1 MDIQSD
7 VCADCTALSPQWA
20 SVNRGVLLCD
30 ECSSIHRQLGRHIS
44 QIKHLKRSRWRFSQL
59 EMVRYLAAAGANR
72 YWEHVLYEPMLAG
85 QHTASA
91 RTASDKQQ
99 LHTKTK
105 KPNPNDPV
113 HPTKA
118 EFIREKY
125 LFLGFFKRPRN
136 ISQEDLNHQLHASV
150 RTGVL
155 ETSLYLLALGA
166 NPNFV
171 HPTKDNSP
179 IHVACQYGQ
188 LGQVEVLLAY
198 GADVC
203 VRDMQGR
210 TPVDI
215 ALERSL
221 SAAEAVGSLPTG
233 PISPE
238 QKLRIAWSPLV
249 DTLVNAY
256 YEVTDALA
264 YFLARRVPD
273 HKEAVLGP
281 NISMSP
287 ALPTR
292 KDSLKPDSRPN
303 GASQISFPSSHTMT
317 SGHFLIST
325 PLLHT
330 LNGSSNG
337 SSAEDWI
344 FEARRRLSQLPNM
357 AFEDLCVDVYDEAD
371 RRLTNS
377 FLENSDTSATDQRQ
391 NHSSDSSISGAHDHR
406 RPVPPPHK
414 HNSLAV
420 ANRSLTLYF
429 LPPNTAYSSV
439 RNQARQKL
447 GRLSTVEFHTLVLDI
462 LTEVSTRLLPLFP
475 PVRSLTNHA
484 PRTDVSSHQ
493 HHPYQA
499 YLAPAMLTEDIPTSV
514 PPRSVPLPSP
524 PLAEPGL
531 ECEVDTPSPIGP
543 ITCMTNPSSC
553 LSDCNRNS
561 QIEADRPPCS
571 VTKPQQN
578 GIRTSRTRSD
588 DPVYDQVAADSDV
601 QASLTPTSPSIPHS
615 PSPLS
620 SNSISNGHVVRS
632 PSERSSG
639 PSTSLVLSDS
649 NETNGTVLAT
659 DPLSTSSSAHR
670 TQTGA
675 EITSQPGPSPGSRRL
690 HLSHTSR
697 HTQHRASVPSAQ
709 TSIPKSIDLSLSP
722 ILEAANLAT
731 NVSLAHLSPTTSLKP
746 STGSPTFVPST
757 STATPTAES
766 PQKST
771 IEPCCVAAKNEI
783 DRLRRE
789 NVDLRSQVSGLEIA
803 KQTIENRMKSLEVQV
818 QKMNQVVESLRE
830 EKSALLAAFS
840 AGMVM
845 THSPPNLHKA
855 VPSSALADVPTSQVV
870 PTQEAQG
877 SGSSNGIT
885 SITGTDETKKAVT
898 EYEEENDDY
907 GDRSLEAGNYSV
919 GSECLDSGVL
929 LRQGIIMRSGGS
941 RGGSPASSVPASES
955 ALIVPTSSHEF
966 SHVIR
971 PGEAGQ
977 HETSPVWHGSQS
989 SPMSG
994 CTTYVNVSS
1003 VPPRLLPKPVVGGVR
1018 VLPTSFT
1025 SPTTPV
1031 IVKNDDYIA
1040 PNSTGSASPAPVLST
1055 SDHSNQFTPV
1065 QVGVSS
1071 SGGTAGPRLLQ
1082 QRKQELQKQHAQI
1095 LASIAALPDYDAPV
1109 DTSAPSSPVATVES
1123 MGQPSKSAISSPSGG
1138 PPDYASGQ
1146 GPTSDRVVRCVEAI
1160 IVRIRNLV
1168 QLANGERTGDF
1179 VSCSLLIQSAVQDI
1193 LSIFPSLHQCPPRV
1207 VSALS
1212 DLSSVSRQLRPHC
1225 ELMSR
1230 KLHASPLAQRQG
1242 NAVPH
1247 TLAPEVNV
1255 LIRHAHQ
1262 IAKAAKELLSIFQ
1275 RPA

>member
-1225 ELMSR
+1225 ELMSLR
-1230 KLHASPLAQRQG
+1230 
-1242 NAVPH
+1242 
-1247 TLAPEVNV
+1247 NV
-1255 LIRHAHQ
+1255 
-1262 IAKAAKELLSIFQ
+1262 KVTTW
-1275 RPA
+1275 

>member
-1 MDIQSD
+1 M
-7 VCADCTALSPQWA
+7 LSA
-20 SVNRGVLLCD
+20 NNY
-30 ECSSIHRQLGRHIS
+30 GRV

-91 RTASDKQQ
+91 RAASDKQQQ

-221 SAAEAVGSLPTG
+221 AAAEAVGSLPTG
-233 PISPE
+233 PISSE

-303 GASQISFPSSHTMT
+303 GTSQISFPSSHTMT

-337 SSAEDWI
+337 SSEDWI

-406 RPVPPPHK
+406 KPVPPPHK
-414 HNSLAV
+414 HTALTV

-475 PVRSLTNHA
+475 PVRSLRDHA
-484 PRTDVSSHQ
+484 SRPDVSSHQ

-531 ECEVDTPSPIGP
+531 ECEVDTPSPIEP

-571 VTKPQQN
+571 VNKPQQN

-620 SNSISNGHVVRS
+620 SNSITNGCVVRS
-632 PSERSSG
+632 SSERSTG
-639 PSTSLVLSDS
+639 PSTSMVLCDS
-649 NETNGTVLAT
+649 NEINGTVPLT

-709 TSIPKSIDLSLSP
+709 TSLPKSIDLSLSP

-731 NVSLAHLSPTTSLKP
+731 NVPLAHLSPTTSPKP

-757 STATPTAES
+757 STATPSTES
-766 PQKST
+766 PQKSA

-789 NVDLRSQVSGLEIA
+789 NVDLRSQMSGLEIA

-818 QKMNQVVESLRE
+818 QKMSQVVESLRE

-855 VPSSALADVPTSQVV
+855 IPTSALVEVPTSQVV
-870 PTQEAQG
+870 STQEAQG
-877 SGSSNGIT
+877 SASSNGIT
-885 SITGTDETKKAVT
+885 STTETDETKKAVA

-955 ALIVPTSSHEF
+955 VSILPTSSSHEIA
-966 SHVIR
+966 HVIR

-977 HETSPVWHGSQS
+977 HETSPVWHASQS
-989 SPMSG
+989 TPMSG
-994 CTTYVNVSS
+994 CTTYVNVNS

-1018 VLPTSFT
+1018 VLPASFT

-1031 IVKNDDYIA
+1031 VLKNDDYIA
-1040 PNSTGSASPAPVLST
+1040 PNSTGSASPAPVRST

-1065 QVGVSS
+1065 QVGV
-1071 SGGTAGPRLLQ
+1071 GTAGPRLLQ

-1095 LASIAALPDYDAPV
+1095 LASIAALPEYDAPA
-1109 DTSAPSSPVATVES
+1109 DTSAPSSPVVTVES
-1123 MGQPSKSAISSPSGG
+1123 MDQPYKSAISSPSGG

-1146 GPTSDRVVRCVEAI
+1146 GPTSDRVVRCVETI